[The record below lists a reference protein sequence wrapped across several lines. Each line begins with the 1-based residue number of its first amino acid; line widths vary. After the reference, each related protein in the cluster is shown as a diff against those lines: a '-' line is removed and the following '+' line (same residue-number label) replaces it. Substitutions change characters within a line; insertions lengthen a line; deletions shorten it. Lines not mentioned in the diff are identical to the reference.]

1 MGFDPLNSLIN
12 VKLIIPIIANKIQDE
27 IKAKITEM
35 YKAKILSNELLN
47 IAKRGVELVIEKD
60 EKKAQE
66 WVNLELNKQNRFQKK

>member
-1 MGFDPLNSLIN
+1 LGFDPLNSLIN